1 MPKLATGQT
10 LRSAERMLDVLKV
23 FSTDEPALT
32 LSEITSRLGLAPSTI
47 RRILDTLENRGFVR
61 LDPRTGKYSPFVEIV
76 RLAAAAVQGND
87 LISSASQP
95 LDDLRDRTGENVQL
109 TVLIDNDVVFVDRRV
124 TNQTIK
130 IFSPIGYR
138 RPPWDG
144 RASGQILL
152 AWLPENQVAG
162 MLPAAAQWRP
172 GHTAALASPK
182 AFLKL
187 LEEVRKKGY
196 AINDEYTERDVWAV
210 AAPIRDHTR
219 HVIAAVSTPVL
230 KSRVSDPKRVDELV
244 DAVMAAGREIS
255 HRLSYFE

>member
-1 MPKLATGQT
+1 MPKLASGQT

-32 LSEITSRLGLAPSTI
+32 MSEITSRLGLAPSTV
-47 RRILDTLENRGFVR
+47 RRILDALESKGFVR
-61 LDPRTGKYSPFVEIV
+61 QDTRTGKYSPFVEIV

-87 LISSASQP
+87 LISGAAQP
-95 LDDLRDRTGENVQL
+95 LDDLRDRVGENVQL

-144 RASGQILL
+144 RASGQVLL
-152 AWLPENQVAG
+152 AWLPANQLEG
-162 MLPAAAQWRP
+162 MLPSPAQWRP
-172 GHTAALASPK
+172 GEAAALASPK
-182 AFLKL
+182 AFLAL
-187 LEEVRKKGY
+187 LADVREKGY
-196 AINDEYTERDVWAV
+196 AINDEFTERDVWGV

-219 HVIAAVSTPVL
+219 QVIAAVSIPVL
-230 KSRVSDPKRVDELV
+230 KSRVSDPKRVAELV
-244 DAVMAAGREIS
+244 EAVTAAGQDIS
-255 HRLSYFE
+255 RRLSYFE